1 VEKRILIAVD
11 GSVYSRKAIEYAAG
25 MGSIVKNLHYIL
37 LHVHRKVSEYLVEDA
52 KRDPQAIATLKKAT
66 KKNQEESIRL
76 LDESKN
82 IMVKAGIGKDKI
94 ETVSQEQTRG
104 TAKAILDYGKKSLC
118 DAIVMGRRGVSR
130 LAESFMGSITNSVLE
145 HTNDIP
151 VWAIGGDAKPSKMMI
166 AVDGSE
172 SSLRAVEHVSL
183 MLGDNPESKI
193 TLLHVTPRLR
203 DYCTIDF
210 KEEGDAMKEVIS
222 KGDKQCVDSFYIHAK
237 EKFKEAGMDESQ
249 IDIQEVM
256 TKLNIGKAI
265 VDEALKG
272 DFSTV
277 VVGRKGVNNSFFM
290 GSVSSR
296 ILTNAKDCAVWLVP

>member
-11 GSVYSRKAIEYAAG
+11 GSVYSRKAMEYAAG
-25 MGSIVKNLHYIL
+25 IGSIVKDIHYTL
-37 LHVHRKVSEYLVEDA
+37 LHIHPKVSDYLIEDA
-52 KRDPQAIATLKKAT
+52 KRDPKAIATLKKAT

-82 IMVKAGIGKDKI
+82 IMVKAGIGEDKV

-104 TAKAILDYGKKSLC
+104 TAKAILDHAKKSLC
-118 DAIVMGRRGVSR
+118 DAIVLGRRGVSR

-145 HTNDIP
+145 HTDEIP
-151 VWAIGGDAKPSKMMI
+151 VWAIGGDAKPSKIMVAI
-166 AVDGSE
+166 DGSE
-172 SSLRAVEHVSL
+172 SSLRAVDHVSF
-183 MLGDNPESKI
+183 MLGDNPDSKI

-210 KEEGDAMKEVIS
+210 DEERDQMKEVILS
-222 KGDKQCVDSFYIHAK
+222 GDKQCVDSFYVHAK
-237 EKFKEAGMDESQ
+237 EEFTKAGMDKSQ
-249 IDIQEVM
+249 IDIQEV
-256 TKLNIGKAI
+256 TTTLNIGKAI

-272 DFSTV
+272 GFSTV
-277 VVGRKGVNNSFFM
+277 VVGRKGMNNSFFM

>member
-11 GSVYSRKAIEYAAG
+11 GSIYSRKAMEYAAG
-25 MGSIVKNLHYIL
+25 IGSIVKDIHYTL
-37 LHVHRKVSEYLVEDA
+37 LHVHPKVSEYLVEDA
-52 KRDPQAIATLKKAT
+52 KKDPQSIATLKKAT
-66 KKNQEESIRL
+66 KKNQDESIRL

-82 IMVKAGIGKDKI
+82 IMVKVGIGEDKI

-104 TAKAILDYGKKSLC
+104 TAKAVLDRGKKSLC
-118 DAIVMGRRGVSR
+118 DAIVLGRRGVSR

-145 HTNDIP
+145 HTDDTP
-151 VWAIGGDAKPSKMMI
+151 VWAIGGDAKPSKIMI
-166 AVDGSE
+166 AIDGSE
-172 SSLRAVEHVSL
+172 SSLRAVDHVSF
-183 MLGDNPESKI
+183 MLGDNPDSKI

-210 KEEGDAMKEVIS
+210 DEEGDPMKEMILS
-222 KGDKQCVDSFYIHAK
+222 GDKLCVDSFYIHAK
-237 EKFKEAGMDESQ
+237 EKFTKAGMNETQ
-249 IDIQEVM
+249 IDIQEV
-256 TKLNIGKAI
+256 TTTLNIGKTI

-277 VVGRKGVNNSFFM
+277 VVGRKGINNSFFM

>member
-1 VEKRILIAVD
+1 MEKRVLIAVD
-11 GSVYSRKAIEYAAG
+11 GSVYSRKAMEYAAG
-25 MGSIVKNLHYIL
+25 IGSIVKDIHYTL
-37 LHVHRKVSEYLVEDA
+37 LHVHPKVSDYLVEDA
-52 KRDPQAIATLKKAT
+52 KRDPQSMATLKKAT

-82 IMVKAGIGKDKI
+82 IMVKAGIGEDKI

-104 TAKAILDYGKKSLC
+104 TAKAILDHGKKSLC
-118 DAIVMGRRGVSR
+118 DAIVLGRRGVSR

-145 HTNDIP
+145 HTDDTP
-151 VWAIGGDAKPSKMMI
+151 VWAIGGDVKPSKIMI
-166 AVDGSE
+166 AIDGSE
-172 SSLRAVEHVSL
+172 SSLRAVDHVSF
-183 MLGDNPESKI
+183 MLGDNPESEI

-210 KEEGDAMKEVIS
+210 DEEGDPMKEVILS
-222 KGDKQCVDSFYIHAK
+222 GDKQCVDSFYIHAK
-237 EKFKEAGMDESQ
+237 EKFTKAGMKESQ
-249 IDIQEVM
+249 IDIQEV
-256 TKLNIGKAI
+256 TTTLNIGKTI

-277 VVGRKGVNNSFFM
+277 VVGRKGINNSFFM